1 MKRNTGANRRLGDI
15 EGALEAYRQQ
25 RILRTARVQ
34 LLSRVIGDHIYHPA
48 GVHASLR
55 NAIMGAKS
63 NDEWYNIMAWV
74 YDGPST
80 DLRLRS

>member
-1 MKRNTGANRRLGDI
+1 MLVPRKGRFGLVDY
-15 EGALEAYRQQ
+15 EKAL
-25 RILRTARVQ
+25 
-34 LLSRVIGDHIYHPA
+34 YHPA

-80 DLRLRS
+80 DVRLRS